1 MTTNAICLEAAAGLN
16 VVAGSVGRSEE
27 DCAELGGAVAE
38 WSATASVLAA
48 KGDPAGDAKG
58 RDIGTVEGRLSGA
71 VTSVVEGSAPA
82 AGSLS
87 ICPPTSGAG
96 AVSAAGITSTLCACA
111 TCACSLA
118 ADSLTG
124 KIIGHD
130 G

>member
-27 DCAELGGAVAE
+27 DCAELDGAVAE

-82 AGSLS
+82 AGSLPNFRCRGGFRS
-87 ICPPTSGAG
+87 RNNVNPRC
-96 AVSAAGITSTLCACA
+96 LCHVCLFVG
-111 TCACSLA
+111 C
-118 ADSLTG
+118 
-124 KIIGHD
+124 
-130 G
+130 